1 MQQEKNII
9 MTEEEIMAS
18 ELEAMEEAE
27 YAASETDVVEDFST
41 SKPHSRHDRHLYPAI
56 QSSDADR
63 PRKTTKDR
71 RYNPS
76 VKRTDKNKIH
86 GKSKKPYKSEKQKPL
101 P

>member
-1 MQQEKNII
+1 MLQEKNIV

-27 YAASETDVVEDFST
+27 SAASETDVEKNFST
-41 SKPHSRHDRHLYPAI
+41 PSRHDRHLYPTG
-56 QSSDADR
+56 QSSDPDR

-76 VKRTDKNKIH
+76 VKLSDKDKIH
-86 GKSKKPYKSEKQKPL
+86 GKSKKPYKVEKQKPL

>member
-1 MQQEKNII
+1 MQQEKNIV

-27 YAASETDVVEDFST
+27 NATSETDVVEDLST
-41 SKPHSRHDRHLYPAI
+41 PSRHDRHLYPTG
-56 QSSDADR
+56 QSSDPDR

-86 GKSKKPYKSEKQKPL
+86 GKSKKPYKVEKQKPL
-101 P
+101 L